1 MFLSEFAQRKI
12 GLLQVVFKGHNK
24 QSRLV
29 VSRGEQVDVDNLELL
44 FSTELQAIL
53 SIIVGSA
60 TCGWFKRNEK

>member
-1 MFLSEFAQRKI
+1 MEVFEFKFMFSPEFAQRKI

-44 FSTELQAIL
+44 FSTRQVAIL
-53 SIIVGSA
+53 SLL
-60 TCGWFKRNEK
+60 